1 MLHNRTL
8 VCILDIWERMRTAL
22 VTDEQTVT
30 LREVAGIIRTRE
42 HLDQTTIAVLAT
54 SRRDTLA
61 DNAAAGITTDMY
73 HLCSC
78 ISLLE
83 IVCHSH
89 RIELRR

>member
-22 VTDEQTVT
+22 VADEQTVT
-30 LREVAGIIRTRE
+30 LRKVAGIVRTRK
-42 HLDQTTIAVLAT
+42 HLHQTAIAVLAA
-54 SRRDTLA
+54 SRRNTLA
-61 DNAAAGITTDMY
+61 DDAAAGIASYMY
-73 HLCSC
+73 HLGSC

-83 IVCHSH
+83 IVCNSH